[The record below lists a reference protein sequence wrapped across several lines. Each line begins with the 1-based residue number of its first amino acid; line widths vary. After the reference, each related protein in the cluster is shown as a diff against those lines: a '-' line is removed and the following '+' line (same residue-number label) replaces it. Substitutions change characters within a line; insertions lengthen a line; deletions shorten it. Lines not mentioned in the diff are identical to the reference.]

1 MVHSDTEVV
10 YRWVHSDTEVVYG
23 WCTVTL
29 RWCTDGA
36 Q

>member
-1 MVHSDTEVV
+1 MVHSDTDGGV
-10 YRWVHSDTEVVYG
+10 RMVHSDTEVVYG